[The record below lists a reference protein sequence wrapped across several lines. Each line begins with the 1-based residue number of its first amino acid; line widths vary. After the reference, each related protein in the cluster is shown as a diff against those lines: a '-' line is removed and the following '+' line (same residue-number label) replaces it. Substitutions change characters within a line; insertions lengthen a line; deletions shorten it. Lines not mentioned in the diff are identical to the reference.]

1 MQRNVILCPGKN
13 TENET
18 SVFRDT
24 NMNNKKEEKVLGVTI
39 DSRLTF
45 SSPIRELCKN
55 ASQKI
60 STLSRISSQLN
71 DSEKNILFNAVVKS

>member
-24 NMNNKKEEKVLGVTI
+24 NINNKKEEKILGVTI

-45 SSPIRELCKN
+45 RSHIRELCKN
-55 ASQKI
+55 VSQKI